1 MDRCP
6 LKLENELKSEGRG
19 AMDFSVSSEGILIL
33 KWFNNKEVTV
43 ASNHYSAN
51 PVSQVKFAFF
61 IYFIRGVGM
70 QLTFTFTGTST
81 VFTKKKISQMVQYNN
96 VYTVPIF
103 GGGGR
108 HK

>member
-1 MDRCP
+1 LGIPAACTVRKDRLDRCP

-19 AMDFSVSSEGILIL
+19 AMDFRVSSEGILIL

-61 IYFIRGVGM
+61 IFYSGGGTAAYFYFYWYQYSIY
-70 QLTFTFTGTST
+70 
-81 VFTKKKISQMVQYNN
+81 TKKDFSDGTIQ
-96 VYTVPIF
+96 
-103 GGGGR
+103 
-108 HK
+108 